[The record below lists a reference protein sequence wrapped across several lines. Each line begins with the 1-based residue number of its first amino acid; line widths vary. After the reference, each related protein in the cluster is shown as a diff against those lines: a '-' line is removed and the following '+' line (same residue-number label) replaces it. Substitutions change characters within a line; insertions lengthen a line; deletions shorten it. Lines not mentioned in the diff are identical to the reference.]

1 MQGQE
6 SSSLCKFYASSCLV
20 YYVAHLDSKAN
31 WQVAI
36 HVLCDFFAPAHGLQE
51 CLSCAIPEQHN
62 CIHCQYASIYCILH
76 PVVKL
81 AVVGLRACGI
91 FSPVSWIESWGFVG
105 SNHSV
110 GVMSC
115 LGQQHLKIFKKN
127 MLLFFCHVAI
137 MFLYLG
143 VSFVICLSVGC
154 GMVLSCSVMVCHF
167 CMLQMP
173 GSKKR
178 INYRTINKIR
188 GKVRFWALSGRIAN
202 AALQQKR
209 NEF

>member
-1 MQGQE
+1 MQIQ
-6 SSSLCKFYASSCLV
+6 YASSCLV
-20 YYVAHLDSKAN
+20 YYVAHLDSKARHMASRSVSPAQLLN
-31 WQVAI
+31 NTIAYTANMHQYTASCTLWSNLQDRIMRLCWFQPFCRGYELPRSAAPENLLKKNVAI
-36 HVLCDFFAPAHGLQE
+36 
-51 CLSCAIPEQHN
+51 
-62 CIHCQYASIYCILH
+62 
-76 PVVKL
+76 
-81 AVVGLRACGI
+81 
-91 FSPVSWIESWGFVG
+91 
-105 SNHSV
+105 
-110 GVMSC
+110 
-115 LGQQHLKIFKKN
+115 
-127 MLLFFCHVAI
+127 FCHVAI

-178 INYRTINKIR
+178 MNYRTINKIR

-209 NEF
+209 NEYNEF

>member
-1 MQGQE
+1 MQIQ
-6 SSSLCKFYASSCLV
+6 YASSCVV
-20 YYVAHLDSKAN
+20 YYVANLDSKAN

-62 CIHCQYASIYCILH
+62 CIYCQYASIYCILH

-81 AVVGLRACGI
+81 AVGYGRVG
-91 FSPVSWIESWGFVG
+91 FSHPLAG
-105 SNHSV
+105 SNHEALFQPFCR
-110 GVMSC
+110 GYE
-115 LGQQHLKIFKKN
+115 LPRPAAPENLKKN
-127 MLLFFCHVAI
+127 VAIFCHVAI

-178 INYRTINKIR
+178 INYRTINKNR
-188 GKVRFWALSGRIAN
+188 GKVRCWALSGRIAN

>member
-51 CLSCAIPEQHN
+51 CLSCAIPEHHN

-115 LGQQHLKIFKKN
+115 LGQQHLKIFKKISCYFCV
-127 MLLFFCHVAI
+127 MLLSCSCIWACHLSFVCQLDAVWFCHV
-137 MFLYLG
+137 L
-143 VSFVICLSVGC
+143 SWSVIFACCKCQAPRKG
-154 GMVLSCSVMVCHF
+154 
-167 CMLQMP
+167 
-173 GSKKR
+173 
-178 INYRTINKIR
+178 
-188 GKVRFWALSGRIAN
+188 
-202 AALQQKR
+202 
-209 NEF
+209 